1 MNVPAYRDVINART
15 ACMRCDITCPSTCS
29 HVSCGYPTKAW
40 LIYACINYSARGNA
54 CAYWYV
60 LRFSHHV
67 ASYIDSY
74 MYAVCIIKLRAR
86 AVVCSRDYPRSKN
99 DDHDDDKMNT
109 LAFVNFLLVKFFP
122 TLIRQYFPPS
132 KFCAIRYIVDTI

>member
-1 MNVPAYRDVINART
+1 MHALHTCDVISRALRHAHT
-15 ACMRCDITCPSTCS
+15 YRVATQQRR
-29 HVSCGYPTKAW
+29 AW
-40 LIYACINYSARGNA
+40 LIYVCINYSARGNA

-67 ASYIDSY
+67 AIWI
-74 MYAVCIIKLRAR
+74 CIIKPHAR
-86 AVVCSRDYPRSKN
+86 AVVCSRDYPCSKH

-122 TLIRQYFPPS
+122 TLIRRYFPPS
-132 KFCAIRYIVDTI
+132 KFCAIYGSYAQYFAHHQLICSKV